1 MSWNTFLC
9 SAGAAA
15 AAGGVK
21 MHVLHE
27 HICVYIYNPYKF
39 IQTFPMMHILS
50 NARQHALK
58 TFQLKCIDIGKMLES
73 QKIPIRASHRG
84 AKWANLRTI
93 FVHKRPFW
101 DRRRRRHRRF

>member
-9 SAGAAA
+9 SVGAAA
-15 AAGGVK
+15 AGGGVK

-27 HICVYIYNPYKF
+27 NICKNMYNPYK
-39 IQTFPMMHILS
+39 IIEKFPIIHILN
-50 NARQHALK
+50 NARQHVLK
-58 TFQLKCIDIGKMLES
+58 TFQLKCIDIGKLLKS
-73 QKIPIRASHRG
+73 QNIPICASRTG

-101 DRRRRRHRRF
+101 GRRHRRHRRL